1 MCASNR
7 LRNPKTR
14 LMMVLGNFSLVA
26 ALLLWNFARPSGA
39 MAHAL
44 AAHIWIDALCGLL
57 FGVSIGSNLMAVRAR
72 RCRSVE
78 DPNL

>member
-7 LRNPKTR
+7 LRDPKTR
-14 LMMVLGNFSLVA
+14 FMMILGNFSLVG

-39 MAHAL
+39 VAHS
-44 AAHIWIDALCGLL
+44 AATHAWLDALCGLL

-78 DPNL
+78 GPNL